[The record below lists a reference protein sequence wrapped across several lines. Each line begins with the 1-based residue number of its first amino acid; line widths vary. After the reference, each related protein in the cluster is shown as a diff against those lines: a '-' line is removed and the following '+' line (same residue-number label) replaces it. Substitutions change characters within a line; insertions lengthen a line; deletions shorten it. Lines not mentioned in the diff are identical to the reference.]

1 MIEITVRLYMAY
13 ISQIRAMPVY
23 AVTNQWKLGGAVAM
37 LFSEE
42 LLYLAR
48 FLRTDLYILPSSIH
62 ELIVVPTYIE
72 RPEELAE
79 MVKEVNRT
87 QVRPEDRL
95 SDNAYLFCRRH
106 GLITIV

>member
-1 MIEITVRLYMAY
+1 M
-13 ISQIRAMPVY
+13 
-23 AVTNQWKLGGAVAM
+23 
-37 LFSEE
+37 
-42 LLYLAR
+42 
-48 FLRTDLYILPSSIH
+48 
-62 ELIVVPTYIE
+62 E

-95 SDNAYLFCRRH
+95 SDNVYLFCRRH